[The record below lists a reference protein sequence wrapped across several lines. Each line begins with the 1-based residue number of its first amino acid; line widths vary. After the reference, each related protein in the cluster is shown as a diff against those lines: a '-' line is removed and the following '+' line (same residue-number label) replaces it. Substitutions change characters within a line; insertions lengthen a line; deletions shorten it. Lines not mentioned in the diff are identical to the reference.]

1 MNIIK
6 TMNDLPKD
14 KNRHDV
20 NRLNRTGEDID
31 MLNESK
37 SEPESD
43 ERSGSYRYKDNYDGA

>member
-1 MNIIK
+1 
-6 TMNDLPKD
+6 MNDLPKD